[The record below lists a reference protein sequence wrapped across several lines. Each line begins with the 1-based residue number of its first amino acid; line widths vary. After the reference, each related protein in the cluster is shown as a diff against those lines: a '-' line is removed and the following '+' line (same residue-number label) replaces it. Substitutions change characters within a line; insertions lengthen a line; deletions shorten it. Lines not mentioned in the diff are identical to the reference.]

1 MKSNEWIRKAEIEMN
16 ERRAHVDWLREHNMD
31 YQRYRQNIFFMED
44 AIRTLGFTVKSKG
57 VDGYEIKCKWSDA
70 PEALKNGR

>member
-1 MKSNEWIRKAEIEMN
+1 MKSNEWIRRAEIELN
-16 ERRAHVDWLREHNMD
+16 ERRAHVDWLREHSQD

-44 AIRTLGFTVKSKG
+44 AIRQLGFTIKSNG
-57 VDGYEIKCKWSDA
+57 VAGYEIKCKWSDA